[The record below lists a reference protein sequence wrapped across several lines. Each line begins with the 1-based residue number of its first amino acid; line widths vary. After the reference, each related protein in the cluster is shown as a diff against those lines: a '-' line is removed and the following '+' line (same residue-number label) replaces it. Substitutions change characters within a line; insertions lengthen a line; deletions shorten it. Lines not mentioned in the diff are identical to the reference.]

1 MHLKLHFALFLVF
14 IITVAQVNA
23 SPNKSAALAAAL
35 ESGEDNSSLV
45 HDFQNDD
52 ISIKTVY
59 EVDTYSPIFI
69 FMCIVY
75 TISTLSA
82 IGTNFI
88 VLLVYLLGHSA
99 KTDLSKFLI
108 NLAIA
113 DFLMSTVCMPFSF
126 VTALLKRWIFGEI
139 LCPIVLF
146 KQVFAVSLSIYT
158 MVAIGIDRYAE

>member
-14 IITVAQVNA
+14 ILTVAQVNA

-35 ESGEDNSSLV
+35 ESGEENSSLA

-88 VLLVYLLGHSA
+88 VLLVYLLGQSA

-158 MVAIGIDRYAE
+158 MVAIGIDRYVE

>member
-35 ESGEDNSSLV
+35 ESGEENSSLA

-88 VLLVYLLGHSA
+88 VLLVYLLGQSA

-158 MVAIGIDRYAE
+158 MVAIGIDRYVE